1 MPYIVAQA
9 IARYGAIVFPIAVC
23 ILIAAM
29 GITYLALHLFLT
41 KTDVVHYGATVG
53 TYTFVLLF
61 IYCVCTVFVL
71 CLYCGVTVAI
81 GYLCNYEFVFINC

>member
-1 MPYIVAQA
+1 MVLGGILGEAVMPYIVAQA

-41 KTDVVHYGATVG
+41 KTDVVHFGATVG
-53 TYTFVLLF
+53 TYTLVLYICILWM
-61 IYCVCTVFVL
+61 YCAVL
-71 CLYCGVTVAI
+71 WRYCGYWI
-81 GYLCNYEFVFINC
+81 SL